1 MELLQPMDRATTLL
15 DVSEALRRQV
25 TAANILQEDQ
35 IFFNAPNEQPAK
47 TKPYLLIYLY
57 QTIENEF
64 LRNYDPPPAY
74 LTEEGR
80 VRAFAELEFPP
91 VALDLHYM
99 MIPYGNDPAREIILT
114 AALKRLFRDRS
125 VVPPEYLPPAMQD
138 TQIRAVA
145 QNLDL
150 AAMHQLWALFP
161 QTNYKLSLYYILTPV
176 VLPSDEPYALSR
188 NVQTDMTYYEIPRGG
203 RSK

>member
-1 MELLQPMDRATTLL
+1 MENSQPMDRATTLL

-25 TAANILQEDQ
+25 TVAGILQEDQ

-47 TKPYLLIYLY
+47 TRPYLLIYLY

-74 LTEEGR
+74 ISEDGR
-80 VRAFAELEFPP
+80 VRAVAELEFPP
-91 VALDLHYM
+91 VVLDLHYM
-99 MIPYGNDPAREIILT
+99 MIPYGNDPAREIMLT

-125 VVPPEYLPPAMQD
+125 VVPPEYLPADMQD
-138 TQIRAVA
+138 VQIRTVT
-145 QNLDL
+145 QNMDL

-161 QTNYKLSLYYILTPV
+161 QTNYKLSLYYIVTPV
-176 VLPSDEPYALSR
+176 VLPSDEPFALSR
-188 NVQTDMTYYEIPRGG
+188 NIDTDLTYYEIPRGG
-203 RSK
+203 HPA